1 MRWATILGVLFA
13 VGCGGAGDD
22 PNGVVKLEFNRGL
35 SDAALFPPGP
45 LIAVSL
51 EYGECLIDYYAANP
65 DARQD
70 GIDGAEI
77 FDSWI
82 DQLCEEGSGLAPCE
96 VVAIEQN
103 LEIDRPKLT
112 VEYDIAGELEGRRL
126 LVGPFP
132 TSETADCD
140 NGLDATVRFGTI
152 DGLVVGSFDPSE
164 AVVNQGGAIRIT
176 GG

>member
-1 MRWATILGVLFA
+1 MRWATILGVLLA

-22 PNGVVKLEFNRGL
+22 PNGVVKVEFNRAL
-35 SDAALFPPGP
+35 SEAVEFPPSP

-51 EYGECLIDYYAANP
+51 EYGECLLDYYEANP

-70 GIDGAEI
+70 GVDGAEI
-77 FDSWI
+77 FDSWL
-82 DQLCEEGSGLAPCE
+82 DRLCEGGSGFAPCE
-96 VVAIEQN
+96 VVSIEQH
-103 LEIDRPKLT
+103 LEIERPKLT
-112 VEYDIAGELEGRRL
+112 VEYEIDGELEGRRL

-176 GG
+176 PG